1 MPEQKL
7 KDFLHQNMSEPPK
20 DFDERVHLHLS
31 RLVTKEEPGMKKV
44 SGFIIAFALIL
55 VIGMT
60 TALAAYNEEV
70 NQLLYRIWPQAAQA
84 LKPVNLSCESQG
96 IRMEVVSATLDGSET
111 LVTLTM
117 QDLEGD
123 RVDETMDLFDSAV
136 LQLPY
141 DGSGTCVQ
149 TGYDPETKTAS
160 FAVYMK
166 FDIDE
171 RPAES
176 DKVSFRVSRFLSNK
190 KKQTVDLTPLI
201 PGEITEAES
210 MPVPAIRGWS
220 GSPASDKKDAAN
232 QKAHE
237 LTVLNT
243 KNSLEIPVVDGVTLT
258 GIGMIDGSLHVQIR
272 YTDIRSTDNH
282 GFLTLSDQSGN
293 SYEESL
299 KTQEIGSVSWFG
311 ENYDSW
317 EEYIFDEYPEDLSQI
332 VLQGEFMTAD
342 PAVEG
347 DWYVTFPL
355 SVIENEQ

>member
-1 MPEQKL
+1 MSEQKL
-7 KDFLHQNMSEPPK
+7 KNFLHQNISEPPK
-20 DFDERVHLHLS
+20 DFDGRVRLHLA
-31 RLVTKEEPGMKKV
+31 RLAAKEEPKMKRV

-55 VIGMT
+55 ALST
-60 TALAAYNEEV
+60 ATALAAFNDDV
-70 NQLLYRIWPQAAQA
+70 NQLLYQIWPQAAQA

-96 IRMEVVSATLDGSET
+96 IRMEVVSATLNGSET

-123 RVDETMDLFDSAV
+123 RVDATMDLFDSAI

-149 TGYDPETKTAS
+149 TGYDMETKTAS

-166 FDIDE
+166 FDMDK
-171 RPAES
+171 RPAEN
-176 DKVSFRVSRFLSNK
+176 DKVSSRVSRFISNK
-190 KKQTVDLTPLI
+190 KTQTVDLTPLI
-201 PGEITEAES
+201 PGDITETES
-210 MPVPAIRGWS
+210 IPVPAIRGWA
-220 GSPASDKKDAAN
+220 GSPASDRKDDADEIARSLN
-232 QKAHE
+232 
-237 LTVLNT
+237 VLNT

-258 GIGMIDGSLHVQIR
+258 GIGIVDGSLHVQIR
-272 YTDIRSTDNH
+272 YTDIRHTDNH
-282 GFLTLSDQSGN
+282 GFLTLSDKSGK
-293 SYEESL
+293 SYEDSRRL
-299 KTQEIGSVSWFG
+299 QEIGHVSWYG

-332 VLQGEFMTAD
+332 ILQGEFTTAD

-355 SVIENEQ
+355 SVISE

>member
-20 DFDERVHLHLS
+20 DFDEQVHLHLA
-31 RLVTKEEPGMKKV
+31 RLVAKEEPKMKRA
-44 SGFIIAFALIL
+44 SGFIIVFALIL
-55 VIGMT
+55 ALGMA
-60 TALAAYNEEV
+60 TALAAFNEDV

-96 IRMEVVSATLDGSET
+96 IRMEVVSATLNGSET

-123 RVDETMDLFDSAV
+123 RVDETMDLFDSAI

-141 DGSGTCVQ
+141 DGSGTCMQ

-166 FDIDE
+166 FNMDE
-171 RPAES
+171 RPAEG
-176 DKVSFRVSRFLSNK
+176 DKVSFRVRRFISNK
-190 KKQTVDLTPLI
+190 RTQTVDLTPLI
-201 PGEITEAES
+201 PGEITEAEF
-210 MPVPAIRGWS
+210 MPVPDIRGWS
-220 GSPASDKKDAAN
+220 GSPSSDRRDAATEIARN
-232 QKAHE
+232 
-237 LTVLNT
+237 LMVLNT
-243 KNSLEIPVVDGVTLT
+243 NNSLEIPVVDGVTLT
-258 GIGMIDGSLHVQIR
+258 GVGIVDGSLHIQIR
-272 YTDIRSTDNH
+272 YADILHTDNH
-282 GFLTLSDQSGN
+282 GFLTLSDKSEN
-293 SYEESL
+293 SYEEST
-299 KTQEIGSVSWFG
+299 KIQEIGSVSWFG
-311 ENYDSW
+311 ENHDSW

-332 VLQGEFMTAD
+332 VLQGEFTTAD

-355 SVIENEQ
+355 SVIKTDS

>member
-1 MPEQKL
+1 MSEQKL
-7 KDFLHQNMSEPPK
+7 KNFLHQNMPEPPK
-20 DFDERVHLHLS
+20 DFDERVHLIAA
-31 RLVTKEEPGMKKV
+31 RLVTKEEPKMKKA
-44 SGFIIAFALIL
+44 SGFMIILALVL
-55 VIGMT
+55 TLGMAA
-60 TALAAYNEEV
+60 ALAAYNDDV
-70 NQLLYRIWPQAAQA
+70 NQLLYQIWPQAAQA

-96 IRMEVVSATLDGSET
+96 IRMEVVSAALNGSET

-141 DGSGTCVQ
+141 DGSGTCMQ

-166 FDIDE
+166 FDMDE
-171 RPAES
+171 RPAEN

-190 KKQTVDLTPLI
+190 KTQTVDLTPLI
-201 PGEITEAES
+201 PGGITEAES

-220 GSPASDKKDAAN
+220 GSPASDRKNTAAEN
-232 QKAHE
+232 ARS
-237 LTVLNT
+237 LLVLNT
-243 KNSLEIPVVDGVTLT
+243 NNSLEIPVVDGVTLT
-258 GIGMIDGSLHVQIR
+258 GIGIVDGSLHVQIR
-272 YTDIRSTDNH
+272 YTDIHHTDNH
-282 GFLTLSDQSGN
+282 GFLTLSDKNGN
-293 SYEESL
+293 SYEESRRI
-299 KTQEIGSVSWFG
+299 QEIGSVSWYG

-317 EEYIFDEYPEDLSQI
+317 EEYIFDDYPESLSQV
-332 VLQGEFMTAD
+332 VLQGEFTTAD

-355 SVIENEQ
+355 SVIKSEP

>member
-7 KDFLHQNMSEPPK
+7 KNYLNQDLSEPPK
-20 DFDERVHLHLS
+20 DFDERVRLHLS
-31 RLVTKEEPGMKKV
+31 RLVTKEEPKMKRAP
-44 SGFIIAFALIL
+44 GFIIAFALIL
-55 VIGMT
+55 ALGMA
-60 TALAAYNEEV
+60 TALAAYNEDV

-96 IRMEVVSATLDGSET
+96 IRMEVVSAALSGSET

-160 FAVYMK
+160 FAVYME
-166 FDIDE
+166 FDMDE

-176 DKVSFRVSRFLSNK
+176 DKVSFRVSRFLSHK
-190 KKQTVDLTPLI
+190 KTQTVDLTPLI

-210 MPVPAIRGWS
+210 MPVPAIRGWG
-220 GSPASDKKDAAN
+220 GSPASERKDAAGE
-232 QKAHE
+232 KARK

-243 KNSLEIPVVDGVTLT
+243 NNSLEIPVVEGVTLT
-258 GIGMIDGSLHVQIR
+258 GIGIVDGSLHVQIR
-272 YTDIRSTDNH
+272 YTDISHTDNH
-282 GFLTLSDQSGN
+282 GFLRLYDQKGN

-299 KTQEIGSVSWFG
+299 RKQEVGSVSWFG
-311 ENYDSW
+311 ENHDSW
-317 EEYIFDEYPEDLSQI
+317 EEYIFDDYPEDLSQI
-332 VLQGEFMTAD
+332 VLQGEFTTAA

-347 DWYVTFPL
+347 SWYVTFPL
-355 SVIENEQ
+355 SVIKAE

>member
-7 KDFLHQNMSEPPK
+7 EKFLHQNMSEPPK
-20 DFDERVHLHLS
+20 NFDERVHVQLS
-31 RLVTKEEPGMKKV
+31 RLVTKEEPKLKRV

-55 VIGMT
+55 AIGMA
-60 TALAAYNEEV
+60 TALAAYNEDV

-96 IRMEVVSATLDGSET
+96 IRMEVVSATLNGPET

-117 QDLEGD
+117 RDLEGD
-123 RVDETMDLFDSAV
+123 RVDETMDLFDSAI

-166 FDIDE
+166 FDMDE

-176 DKVSFRVSRFLSNK
+176 DKVSFRVSRFISNK
-190 KKQTVDLTPLI
+190 KTQTIDLTPLI
-201 PGEITEAES
+201 PGEITETES

-220 GSPASDKKDAAN
+220 GSPASDRHDAATE
-232 QKAHE
+232 KARS

-243 KNSLEIPVVDGVTLT
+243 NNSLEIPVTDGVTLT
-258 GIGMIDGSLHVQIR
+258 GIGIVDGSLHVQIR
-272 YTDIRSTDNH
+272 YTDIQHTDNH
-282 GFLTLSDQSGN
+282 GFLTLSDKSGK
-293 SYEESL
+293 SYEESASV
-299 KTQEIGSVSWFG
+299 QEIGSVSWFG
-311 ENYDSW
+311 ENHDSW
-317 EEYIFDEYPEDLSQI
+317 EEYIFDEYPENLSEI
-332 VLQGEFMTAD
+332 VLQGEFTTAD

-355 SVIENEQ
+355 SVIKSE